1 MSLFDDEVILT
12 QKNLALVLKTPLDD
26 DTLLIRQ
33 MTADEEMSRPFRFSL
48 DMVSEDLEIDPKK
61 VLGHPFSVKLEPIPK
76 DEDNSLL
83 GQAGALLGGGGDE
96 EPKERFFHGI
106 VTRFQIGAAV
116 LDPHSSKGGFRSYHA
131 EIIPK
136 LGMLAYA
143 TNCRIF
149 QEKTVVDIIEA
160 VLKEHGISSGTD

>member
-1 MSLFDDEVILT
+1 MSLFDDEVMLT

-26 DTLLIRQ
+26 DTLLIRH

-96 EPKERFFHGI
+96 EPRHPSRSCGSNWGENPRI
-106 VTRFQIGAAV
+106 PVIGPRLSWSA
-116 LDPHSSKGGFRSYHA
+116 PSRQRSSMRRS
-131 EIIPK
+131 I
-136 LGMLAYA
+136 G
-143 TNCRIF
+143 
-149 QEKTVVDIIEA
+149 
-160 VLKEHGISSGTD
+160 